1 MSRTSPQAHKPAAA
15 SGATRRT
22 VAQGLALAAAAI
34 ARPALAQALA
44 QAAGGP
50 VRIGYA
56 IARTGPW
63 AAGAQVSQ
71 EPNYLLWAEQVN
83 AAGGLDVMG
92 RKRPIELIGHDD
104 HSDIETCTR
113 LYTRLMGGDKVDLIL
128 APWGGS
134 AGIALAPLCNRYGYP
149 LLAPTS
155 TGRKL
160 IDMGLQYFFSL
171 LQQPDKMMGALLDM
185 LVAKG
190 VRTVVLLYMDDLFG
204 LENFSALTLAL
215 KKTSLQVLDR
225 RSYAPGIKDL
235 APMLR
240 GFKALN
246 PDAFIG
252 ITYPGDTLLASRQA
266 REEGFNPAFFY
277 TSVGAAFPSYRTA
290 MQAGA
295 EGVLGMGS
303 WNVRSNP
310 QARAYVDAHVAKF
323 NRQPDRWA
331 SGHCWAGLQVL
342 QQAVA
347 AVGLDRKALR
357 DRIAKNEFST
367 VIGPVRFAG
376 SENASVPG
384 TVSQWQGD
392 EFEVVWPPERA
403 TAALVAP
410 KPAWR

>member
-1 MSRTSPQAHKPAAA
+1 MSRTSTQPPP
-15 SGATRRT
+15 GPTRRK

-34 ARPALAQALA
+34 ARPALAQA
-44 QAAGGP
+44 AGSP

-83 AAGGLDVMG
+83 ASGGLEVQG
-92 RKRPIELIGHDD
+92 RRRPVELIGHDD
-104 HSDIETCTR
+104 RSDIEACTQA
-113 LYTRLMGGDKVDLIL
+113 YTRLMGGDKVDLVL
-128 APWGGS
+128 APWGSS
-134 AGIALAPLCNRYGYP
+134 ANFAVAPLCNRYGYP
-149 LLAPTS
+149 LLAPTAA
-155 TGRKL
+155 GRKL
-160 IDMGLQYFFSL
+160 VDMGLPHFFSL

-190 VRTVVLLYMDDLFG
+190 ARTLAVLYMDDVFG

-246 PDAFIG
+246 PDAFVG

-277 TSVGAAFPSYRTA
+277 TAVGAAFPGYRTA

-303 WNVRSNP
+303 WNVKSNP
-310 QARAYVDAHVAKF
+310 QARAYVDAHVARF

-357 DRIAKNEFST
+357 DRIAKGEFST

-376 SENASVPG
+376 SENAGVPG
-384 TVSQWQGD
+384 TVGQWQGE

>member
-1 MSRTSPQAHKPAAA
+1 MSRTSLQVHKPVH
-15 SGATRRT
+15 GATRRR
-22 VAQGLALAAAAI
+22 ALSQGLALAAAAI
-34 ARPALAQALA
+34 ARPALAQ
-44 QAAGGP
+44 AGGP

-71 EPNYLLWAEQVN
+71 EPNYQLWAEQVN
-83 AAGGLDVMG
+83 AAGGLDVAG
-92 RKRPIELIGHDD
+92 RRRPVELVGHDD
-104 HSDIETCTR
+104 RSDIETCLS
-113 LYTRLMGGDKVDLIL
+113 LYTRLMGGDRVDLVL
-128 APWGGS
+128 APWGTS
-134 AGIALAPLCNRYGYP
+134 ACFALAPLCNRYGYP
-149 LLAPTS
+149 LLAS
-155 TGRKL
+155 TALSRKL
-160 IDMGLQYFFSL
+160 IDTSLPYFFSL

-190 VRTVVLLYMDDLFG
+190 ARSVAILYMDDVFG
-204 LENFSALTLAL
+204 LENFSALNLGL
-215 KKTSLQVLDR
+215 KKTALQVLDR
-225 RSYAPGIKDL
+225 RSYAPGVKDL

-277 TSVGAAFPSYRTA
+277 TSVGTAFPGYRTA
-290 MQAGA
+290 LQAGA

-303 WNVRSNP
+303 WNVKSNP
-310 QARAYVDAHVAKF
+310 QARAYVAAHMARF

-357 DRIAKNEFST
+357 ERIAKNEFST

-403 TAALVAP
+403 TAALAAP

>member
-1 MSRTSPQAHKPAAA
+1 MSRTSLQVHKPVH
-15 SGATRRT
+15 GATRRR
-22 VAQGLALAAAAI
+22 ALGQGLALAAATL
-34 ARPALAQALA
+34 ARPALAQAG
-44 QAAGGP
+44 GGP

-71 EPNYLLWAEQVN
+71 EPNYQLWAEQVN
-83 AAGGLDVMG
+83 AAGGLDVTG
-92 RKRPIELIGHDD
+92 RRRPIELVGHDD
-104 HSDIETCTR
+104 RSDIETCLN
-113 LYTRLMGGDKVDLIL
+113 LYTRLMGGDKVDLVL
-128 APWGGS
+128 APWGTS
-134 AGIALAPLCNRYGYP
+134 ACFALAPLCNRYGYP
-149 LLAPTS
+149 LLAS
-155 TGRKL
+155 TALSRKL
-160 IDMGLQYFFSL
+160 IDTSLPYFFSL

-190 VRTVVLLYMDDLFG
+190 ARSVAILYMDDVFG
-204 LENFSALTLAL
+204 LENFSALNLGL

-225 RSYAPGIKDL
+225 RSYAPGVKDL

-277 TSVGAAFPSYRTA
+277 TSVGTAFPSYRTA
-290 MQAGA
+290 LQAGA

-303 WNVRSNP
+303 WNVKSNP
-310 QARAYVDAHVAKF
+310 QARAYVDAHMARF

-376 SENASVPG
+376 SENAGVPG

-392 EFEVVWPPERA
+392 EFEVVWPPDRA